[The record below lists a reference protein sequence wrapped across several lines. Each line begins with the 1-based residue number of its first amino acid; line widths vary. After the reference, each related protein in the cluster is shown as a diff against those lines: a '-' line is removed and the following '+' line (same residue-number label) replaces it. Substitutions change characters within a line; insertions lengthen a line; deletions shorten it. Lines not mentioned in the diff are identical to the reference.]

1 LDLLRAG
8 SSTVVNVD
16 HLDVYEEGR
25 LPCAAWIPRH
35 DLEEALDVGLIDA
48 DTIVLT
54 CEDGIISG
62 FAAAQAIAELGADR
76 VAALD
81 GGLATWRN
89 TGLPIEDDEMRILVH
104 PREATPKPYAQGE
117 EAMKRYLE
125 WEAGL
130 AKDE

>member
-1 LDLLRAG
+1 
-8 SSTVVNVD
+8 
-16 HLDVYEEGR
+16 
-25 LPCAAWIPRH
+25 
-35 DLEEALDVGLIDA
+35 VGLIDA

-81 GGLATWRN
+81 GGLAAWRN